1 MKIKK
6 YFLFIITMFFSSLF
20 IISCGDDSENGNE
33 ENVGQAVN
41 VEVETLKSQKF
52 TDFINVV
59 GTVKPIQSAKL
70 SLSEGGVIDVYSKE
84 KGDYVAKG
92 EKIMELENDVLKA
105 NLEAARARYDLA
117 QTNFKKQ
124 EAVYNDNIN
133 SEIQYLEA
141 KSNRDQVKADFEMLQ
156 ARYDNTI
163 LTAPF
168 AGVIDDKYVEE
179 GEMVTPGISIVN
191 LINKNVIKIEAGVPE
206 NYVRNVKIG
215 DSVKISFDTY
225 LDEPVWSVVSYVG
238 TSINQSNRTFPVEV
252 KMANKRNLKPEMV
265 ANLFIQKGI
274 YKDVIVISEQLA
286 TRTEN
291 GFIVFV
297 AEDGK
302 AKMRELEILSRF
314 ENKIAVSQGLKAGD
328 KLIVLGQ
335 QNLVEGENIEVVN

>member
-6 YFLFIITMFFSSLF
+6 YYLYLFSMFLFSLF
-20 IISCGDDSENGNE
+20 LISCGEDADETGGENTR
-33 ENVGQAVN
+33 QAVN
-41 VEVETLKSQKF
+41 VEIDTLKAQNF

-59 GTVKPIQSAKL
+59 GTVKPVQSAKL
-70 SLSEGGVIDVYSKE
+70 SLSEGGIIGFYSKE
-84 KGDYVAKG
+84 KGDYAAKG
-92 EKIMELENDVLKA
+92 DIIMELENDVLKA
-105 NLEAARARYDLA
+105 NLEAAKARYDLA

-141 KSNRDQVKADFEMLQ
+141 KSNRDQAKADYEMLQ
-156 ARYDNTI
+156 ARYNNTI
-163 LTAPF
+163 LDAPF
-168 AGVIDDKYVEE
+168 SGIIDAKYVEE

-191 LINKNVIKIEAGVPE
+191 LINKNVVKIEAGVPE
-206 NYVRNVKIG
+206 NYVGDIKIG
-215 DSVKISFDTY
+215 DSVKITFDNY
-225 LDEPVWSVVSYVG
+225 LDEPIWSVISYVG

-252 KMANKRNLKPEMV
+252 KMVNKENLKPQMV
-265 ANLFIQKGI
+265 ANLFIQNGI
-274 YKDVIVISEQLA
+274 YDDVIVISEQLA
-286 TRTEN
+286 TRTEE

-314 ENKIAVSQGLKAGD
+314 ENKIAVSKGLKPGD